1 MTESPWMTAAADFVP
16 DPGLWIGGELRDLA
30 SGGVLPLVTPRDGS
44 LLASVPSAGD
54 ADVDDAVA
62 VALQT
67 FNSGSWS
74 RMGPTERGQV
84 LQRWADLIAERSEEL
99 ALVISLEMGKPVT
112 AALEVEAR
120 AAENAIRWYGELSDK
135 LMDEAPRGRVDALAL
150 VTREPVGCVAAIV
163 PWNMPMTLLSWKLG
177 AALVAG
183 NSMVVKPAEQ
193 TPLSAVLLAR
203 WAEEAG
209 LPTGVLNVVT
219 GEGAVAGRRLA
230 LHPDV
235 ACLTFTGSPR
245 VGKQLLTYAAE
256 SNAKPIWLELGG
268 KTPFVVLADADL
280 DAASDALA
288 WGITFNTGQLC
299 SAASRAIVAREVAEE
314 LVESVTVKL
323 AKRVV
328 GDPLDPA
335 TEIGPL
341 ASSQHRDNVLAHV
354 RRGLG
359 SGARLALGSA
369 EKDPRDGCYFEP
381 AVFTG
386 VDPANPLAQEEIFG
400 PVLSVLTA
408 ESLDDAVRLA
418 NDSAYGLGSSVWTS
432 DVSSAHQVSR
442 RIDAGTVWV
451 NCFEEADMS
460 VPFGGRK
467 LSGHGAD
474 KSAHAIDKFT
484 HLKTTWIAL

>member
-16 DPGLWIGGELRDLA
+16 EPGLWIGGELRDHA
-30 SGGVLPLVTPRDGS
+30 SAGVLPLLTPRDGS
-44 LLASVPSAGD
+44 TLASVPSAGD
-54 ADVDDAVA
+54 AEVDDAVA
-62 VALQT
+62 VAVQT
-67 FNSGSWS
+67 FTSGIWS

-120 AAENAIRWYGELSDK
+120 AAEKTIRWYGELSDK

-150 VTREPVGCVAAIV
+150 VTREPVGCVAAIL
-163 PWNMPMTLLSWKLG
+163 PWNMPVTLLSWKLG

-230 LHPDV
+230 LHRDV

-245 VGKQLLTYAAE
+245 VGKQLLAYAAE
-256 SNAKPIWLELGG
+256 SNAKPVWLELGG
-268 KTPFVVLADADL
+268 KTPFMVLADADL

-299 SAASRAIVAREVAEE
+299 SAASRAIVAQEVAEE
-314 LVESVTVKL
+314 FVESVTAKL

-354 RRGLG
+354 RRGME

-369 EKDPRDGCYFEP
+369 EKDPRDGWYVEP

-386 VDPANPLAQEEIFG
+386 VDASNLLAQEEIFG

-432 DVSSAHQVSR
+432 DISSAHQVSR

-451 NCFEEADMS
+451 NCFEEGDMS